1 MPRPL
6 IKQEPLKRDI
16 SLCIVESKL
25 NFLFSSPR
33 MQKPKDTNYL
43 QTAYQL
49 IIAMD
54 PTELA
59 DPNGFPSSRSAFM
72 LEEPSLQDSQLPTVS
87 APIVIE
93 SGDEREAT
101 QQEVRCSFKYL

>member
-1 MPRPL
+1 MYR
-6 IKQEPLKRDI
+6 I
-16 SLCIVESKL
+16 ESKL

-33 MQKPKDTNYL
+33 TQKSKDTNYL

-59 DPNGFPSSRSAFM
+59 DPNGLPSSRSAFM
-72 LEEPSLQDSQLPTVS
+72 LEEPSLQDNQLPTVS

-93 SGDEREAT
+93 SGDENEAT
-101 QQEVRCSFKYL
+101 QQEVRWLSKYL